1 MTETLSTDAPS
12 GGALPGDALSGG
24 ASRADGLRR
33 GRPGYDQ
40 RGILEVAVAA
50 FNEHGYDATSIGM
63 LAARLGLSKSAI
75 YHHVA
80 SKDELLALALDEAL
94 DGLEGVLRSPEAT
107 EGPAASRLAAVLRG
121 AVHVLAERQP
131 YVTLLLRVRGNT
143 EVERAALARRRAFDR
158 AVADLVAEAQA
169 EGALRTDADPVV
181 VARLLFGTINSL
193 TEWYDPEGPVTPD
206 TLADTILAFAL

>member
-1 MTETLSTDAPS
+1 MQVTDTRTAEP
-12 GGALPGDALSGG
+12 
-24 ASRADGLRR
+24 LRR

-63 LAARLGLSKSAI
+63 LAERLGLSKSAI

-94 DGLEGVLRSPEAT
+94 DGLEGALRAAEESSGTAADRLALVLRE
-107 EGPAASRLAAVLRG
+107 AVL
-121 AVHVLAERQP
+121 VLADRLP

-143 EVERAALARRRAFDR
+143 DVERAALQRRRAFDH
-158 AVADLVAEAQA
+158 AVAALVADARD
-169 EGALRTDADPVV
+169 EGALRADADPAV
-181 VARLLFGTINSL
+181 VARLLFGMINSL
-193 TEWYDPEGPVTPD
+193 TEWYDPAGAVTPD
-206 TLADTILAFAL
+206 DLADTILALALRAPSA

>member
-1 MTETLSTDAPS
+1 MQVTDTRTAEP
-12 GGALPGDALSGG
+12 
-24 ASRADGLRR
+24 LRR

-63 LAARLGLSKSAI
+63 LAERLGLSKSAI

-94 DGLEGVLRSPEAT
+94 DGLEGALRAAEESAGTAADRLALVLRE
-107 EGPAASRLAAVLRG
+107 AVL
-121 AVHVLAERQP
+121 VLADRLP

-143 EVERAALARRRAFDR
+143 EVERAALQRRRAFDH
-158 AVADLVAEAQA
+158 AVAALVAEARD
-169 EGALRTDADPVV
+169 EGALRADADPAV
-181 VARLLFGTINSL
+181 VARLLFGMINSL
-193 TEWYDPEGPVTPD
+193 TEWYDPAGALTPD
-206 TLADTILAFAL
+206 DLADTILALALRTSST

>member
-1 MTETLSTDAPS
+1 VTDTRTAEP
-12 GGALPGDALSGG
+12 
-24 ASRADGLRR
+24 LRR

-63 LAARLGLSKSAI
+63 LAERLGLSKSAI

-94 DGLEGVLRSPEAT
+94 DGLEGALRSAEEASGTAAERLALVLRE
-107 EGPAASRLAAVLRG
+107 AVL
-121 AVHVLAERQP
+121 VLADRLP

-143 EVERAALARRRAFDR
+143 EVERAALQRRRAFDH
-158 AVADLVAEAQA
+158 AVATLVAEART
-169 EGALRTDADPVV
+169 EGALRADGDPAV
-181 VARLLFGTINSL
+181 VARLLFGMINSL
-193 TEWYDPEGPVTPD
+193 TEWYDPAGAVTPD
-206 TLADTILAFAL
+206 ELADTILALALRTPA

>member
-1 MTETLSTDAPS
+1 MQVTDTRTAEP
-12 GGALPGDALSGG
+12 
-24 ASRADGLRR
+24 LRR

-63 LAARLGLSKSAI
+63 LAERLGLSKSAI

-94 DGLEGVLRSPEAT
+94 DGLEGALRAAEEAPGTAADRLALVLRE
-107 EGPAASRLAAVLRG
+107 AVL
-121 AVHVLAERQP
+121 VLADRLP

-143 EVERAALARRRAFDR
+143 EVERAALQRRRAFDH
-158 AVADLVAEAQA
+158 AVAALVAEARD
-169 EGALRTDADPVV
+169 EGALRADADPAV
-181 VARLLFGTINSL
+181 VARLLFGMINSL
-193 TEWYDPEGPVTPD
+193 TEWYDPAGALTPD
-206 TLADTILAFAL
+206 DLADTILALALRAPST

>member
-1 MTETLSTDAPS
+1 MGSCHTCWVTDTRTAEP
-12 GGALPGDALSGG
+12 
-24 ASRADGLRR
+24 LRR

-63 LAARLGLSKSAI
+63 LAERLGLSKSAI

-94 DGLEGVLRSPEAT
+94 DGLEGALRSAVET
-107 EGPAASRLAAVLRG
+107 HGTAAERLAQVLRG
-121 AVHVLAERQP
+121 AVLVLVDRLP

-143 EVERAALARRRAFDR
+143 EVERAALQRRRAFDH
-158 AVADLVAEAQA
+158 AVAALVAEARD
-169 EGALRTDADPVV
+169 EGSLRVDADPAV
-181 VARLLFGTINSL
+181 VARLLFGMINSL
-193 TEWYDPEGPVTPD
+193 TEWYDPAGPVSPD
-206 TLADTILAFAL
+206 ALADTILALALRS

>member
-1 MTETLSTDAPS
+1 VTDTRTAEP
-12 GGALPGDALSGG
+12 
-24 ASRADGLRR
+24 LRR

-63 LAARLGLSKSAI
+63 LAERLGLSKSAI

-94 DGLEGVLRSPEAT
+94 DGLEGALRSAEETSGTAADRLAQVLRE
-107 EGPAASRLAAVLRG
+107 AVL
-121 AVHVLAERQP
+121 VLADRLP

-143 EVERAALARRRAFDR
+143 EVERAALQRRRAFDH
-158 AVADLVAEAQA
+158 AVAALVAEARD
-169 EGALRTDADPVV
+169 EGSLRVEADPAV
-181 VARLLFGTINSL
+181 VARLLFGMINSL
-193 TEWYDPEGPVTPD
+193 TEWYDPAGPVPPD
-206 TLADTILAFAL
+206 ELADTILALALRS